1 MKIYMDNC
9 CYYRPFDDQ
18 TQDRIR
24 LETDAVISIVAR
36 CEAGEWDLIGSEVLE
51 HEMAKVSDLDKY
63 ENAVTVYQAAKLSI
77 PFSTEI
83 QQRANQ
89 LQRYKIKPMDSL
101 HLASAES
108 GGATVYLT
116 TDDDL
121 VKWAKS
127 SDTKLNV
134 TNPVRWIMEVMENE

>member
-1 MKIYMDNC
+1 MDNC